1 MTDVSRTFAAAGVEP
16 LYCESHSIIPLTSI
30 LPIKLAVGEVI
41 YEILYCI
48 EVALISLPSLSPS
61 VSPVATAFNNEN
73 VPEVLKP

>member
-41 YEILYCI
+41 YEILY
-48 EVALISLPSLSPS
+48 
-61 VSPVATAFNNEN
+61 
-73 VPEVLKP
+73 VLKLH